1 MNPEKDHI
9 IEANSHEPKENAG
22 HEPQKRRPFWRKA
35 LKWVCATAIIAT
47 ALITLLLGVVL
58 FYLTPER
65 LTPLVNKYAGNYL
78 DADVHAARVE
88 LTFWSTFPRL
98 EVEIDTLT
106 IVSRSLKA
114 LPAQQRAELP
124 QDADSLLSLQKFS
137 GGIHLLN
144 IIAGNIDLY
153 NVQLTNPR
161 INLYT
166 VNDSINNFDI
176 LPPSEPSSEPAPLP
190 EISID
195 RFAINGQMPVRF
207 RSQADS
213 IDFTLTLQ
221 RTNIEGTEAPTYT
234 IGIAGNTS
242 ARMASLEIPSVPFS
256 IDGRIDWDADKPEEL
271 GLHDFRFSAMNIPV
285 DFSAQ
290 IAMAD
295 TLAVNSM
302 ELSIPEMRVGELV
315 KLVPEEYIGHAK
327 RLNTDL
333 TLALEA
339 KLLHPYRPTVDKI
352 PSLETRL
359 TGNASKLELDELN
372 IHSIKLDLR
381 ANIDGFDLNRS
392 VINLRRLSVAGH
404 AMDFTLKA
412 DVKSPVNNPD
422 VNATFTGGLSLNK
435 LPKRLLS
442 QMPMTISGTIKGNA
456 SAHFRLNDLKPKRFH
471 RTRIDGRLTLSK
483 FSMAMR
489 DGSMDAYL
497 NIADMRLGTSSRVT
511 FKEHLIDSLL
521 TASLAIDT
529 ASVNAPGIQLAGR
542 GMAMNVGMRN
552 VASSSDTTQINPI
565 GISLRAGLLTLKAD
579 SGATR
584 IRLRDAAVGGALRRY
599 NSEARSPQLDLK
611 VTAKRIGYVTPE
623 LRANLRESNASLTLH
638 PRAKRPMQPRMQ
650 ARIDSLAA
658 VYPELSTDSLTAL
671 ARRTMP
677 RKQHIDNGR
686 QNIDFKIDNSLASWL
701 RLWQLNG
708 KLAAKRARV
717 YTPYYPVKNVMKDI
731 DLAFNTDSINFHHA
745 YLKSGLSDFT
755 LNGSIKNIRRAM
767 TSHGRV
773 PIEIDL
779 YLRSDTIDVNDIT
792 ATMLRGAA
800 YSGEIDSLTLAEL
813 GDLEKDD
820 DFMQAGEP
828 MADSAMAA
836 LIIPSNVKASL
847 SMKADRIHYGDLWF
861 RNFTGNVSIY
871 DGAVALERLSASTD
885 IGRLNMTAL
894 YSAPTAND
902 IQFAAGVNMKKLN
915 LRKILLELPQID
927 TIMPMLK
934 EVSGIVDAN
943 LAITTKLDSLMNI
956 RFNTLDMSLQLA
968 GDSLVLLDSETFRT
982 VAKWMLFKN
991 KKRNMIDHMDVEI
1004 TVREGWLDL
1013 YPVIFDM
1020 DRYRIGIVGNNDMNF
1035 NLDYHVAVLKSPI
1048 PFKFGINIKG
1058 TPEKMKIRLG
1068 KARINEKTVAT
1079 SRHLTDSLRVNL
1091 IQEISKTFRRGV
1103 RTAGKR
1109 GLQMQEAA
1117 ARQRQS
1123 AGVKPDDTSD
1133 VLNAADSAIFIKEG
1147 LMEPPPGF
1155 VMPGTED
1162 ENAGAQSKNNKK
1174 KTRRND

>member
-1 MNPEKDHI
+1 MNPEGNNLIDTKG
-9 IEANSHEPKENAG
+9 HEPEENAG
-22 HEPQKRRPFWRKA
+22 HEPRKRRPLWCKA
-35 LKWVCATAIIAT
+35 LKWVCVTAVIVIV
-47 ALITLLLGVVL
+47 LITLLVGVVL
-58 FYLTPER
+58 LYLTPER
-65 LTPLVNKYAGNYL
+65 LTPLVNKYADNYL
-78 DADVHAARVE
+78 NADVQAARIE

-98 EVEIDTLT
+98 EVQVDTLT
-106 IVSRSLKA
+106 IVSRSLNA
-114 LPAQQRAELP
+114 LPVRQRASLP

-153 NVQLTNPR
+153 DVQLTNPR
-161 INLYT
+161 INLYA

-176 LPPSEPSSEPAPLP
+176 LPPSEEPPAEPAPLP

-207 RSQADS
+207 RSCADS
-213 IDFTLTLQ
+213 LDFTLKLQ
-221 RTNIEGTEAPTYT
+221 RTNLEGTEAPTYT

-242 ARMASLEIPSVPFS
+242 AQMASLKIPSVPFS
-256 IDGRIDWDADKPEEL
+256 IDGCINWDADKPEEL
-271 GLHDFRFSAMNIPV
+271 GLHDFKVSALAIPVEFSAR
-285 DFSAQ
+285 

-295 TLAVNSM
+295 TLAINSL
-302 ELSIPEMRVGELV
+302 ELSVPELRAGELIKLIPEEH
-315 KLVPEEYIGHAK
+315 IGQAK
-327 RLNTDL
+327 GIDTDL
-333 TLALEA
+333 ILALEA
-339 KLLHPYRPTVDKI
+339 KLLRPYRPAVDKI

-359 TGNASKLELDELN
+359 TGNASRLKLDELN
-372 IHSIKLDLR
+372 IHSINLDLS
-381 ANIDGFDLNRS
+381 ANIDGSDLNRS
-392 VINLRRLSVAGH
+392 VINLHRLSVAGQ

-422 VNATFTGGLSLNK
+422 INATFTGVLSLSK
-435 LPKRLLS
+435 LSKRLSRL
-442 QMPMTISGTIKGNA
+442 MPMTLSGTIKGDA

-471 RTRIDGRLTLSK
+471 RTRINGHLTLSK
-483 FSMAMR
+483 FNMAMN
-489 DGSMDAYL
+489 DGSMDAYI
-497 NIADMRLGTSSRVT
+497 NHADMRLGTSSRVT
-511 FKEHLIDSLL
+511 MKEHIIDSML
-521 TASLAIDT
+521 TASLTIDT
-529 ASVNAPGIQLAGR
+529 TSVNAPGIQLAGR
-542 GMAMNVGMRN
+542 GMAMNVGTRN
-552 VASSSDTTQINPI
+552 VASSTDSTQINPI
-565 GISLRAGLLTLKAD
+565 GISLRAGLLALKAD

-584 IRLRDAAVGGALRRY
+584 LRLRDAAVDGALHRY
-599 NSEARSPQLDLK
+599 HSDARSPQLDLK
-611 VTAKRIGYVTPE
+611 VNAKRIGYVTPE
-623 LRANLRESNASLTLH
+623 LRVNLRESSAGLTLH
-638 PRAKRPMQPRMQ
+638 PRAKRPMSPRMQ
-650 ARIDSLAA
+650 ARVDSLAA
-658 VYPELSTDSLTAL
+658 IYPGLSTDSLAAL

-677 RKQHIDNGR
+677 RRQHKDDGR

-708 KLAAKRARV
+708 KLTAKRARV

-731 DLAFNTDSINFHHA
+731 DLDFSTDSINFRHA

-767 TSHGRV
+767 TSRRRV

-779 YLRSDTIDVNDIT
+779 NLRSDTIDVNDIT

-800 YSGEIDSLTLAEL
+800 YSGGIDSLTLADL
-813 GDLEKDD
+813 GELEKDE
-820 DFMQAGEP
+820 DFMHTGEEAAG
-828 MADSAMAA
+828 DSAMAT
-836 LIIPSNVKASL
+836 LIVPSNIKASL
-847 SMKADRIHYGDLWF
+847 SMKADKIHYGDLWF
-861 RNFTGNVSIY
+861 RRFTGDVSVY
-871 DGAVALERLSASTD
+871 DGAIALERLSASTD
-885 IGRLNMTAL
+885 IGRLTMTAL
-894 YSAPTAND
+894 YSAPTADD

-927 TIMPMLK
+927 TIMPILK

-1004 TVREGWLDL
+1004 TIREGWLDL
-1013 YPVIFDM
+1013 YPVVFDM

-1058 TPEKMKIRLG
+1058 TPEKMKIKLG
-1068 KARINEKTVAT
+1068 KARINEKAVAK
-1079 SRHLTDSLRVNL
+1079 SRNLTDSLRVNL
-1091 IQEISKTFRRGV
+1091 IQEITKTFRRGV
-1103 RTAGKR
+1103 RTAGRR
-1109 GLQMQEAA
+1109 GLQMQESA

-1123 AGVKPDDTSD
+1123 AGVKPDDISD
-1133 VLNAADSAIFIKEG
+1133 TLNAADSLIFIKEG

-1155 VMPGTED
+1155 VMPGTEN
-1162 ENAGAQSKNNKK
+1162 ENADTQPKSNKK
-1174 KTRRND
+1174 KKK